1 VLTIKNKPK
10 NMTLLLMSMC
20 LFSSVLFAADE
31 QKDYGM
37 QKGDFSISV
46 GAGKNVFFDEEFEFV
61 APYMLPVSVSLA
73 LLNKLEIGVRYAPVF
88 FADRSNVTFENATSS
103 AKNHKFGGIQA
114 FGGDLKYAIYN
125 DYGVMAFVSGGGM
138 YNILNKNEF
147 DAGLLY
153 EIDGVGYSI
162 TGGLG
167 ARYQMGD
174 DDGDLFPWYFE
185 MGLYYSRIKYD
196 ITNYQLDGVVQ
207 PETSRRWN
215 DLNFNGLDVTI
226 SFGYRFRSKK

>member
-1 VLTIKNKPK
+1 MTENKSHIVAW
-10 NMTLLLMSMC
+10 LMMSLF
-20 LFSSVLFAADE
+20 LFSSVLKAADE

-46 GAGKNVFFDEEFEFV
+46 GAGKNVYFDEEFEFV
-61 APYMLPVSVSLA
+61 APYMVPVSMNITFM
-73 LLNKLEIGVRYAPVF
+73 NKFEIGLRYAPVF
-88 FADRSNVTFENATSS
+88 FADRSNVTFENATST

-125 DYGVMAFVSGGGM
+125 DYGVMAFISGGGM
-138 YNILNKNEF
+138 YNIMNKHEF
-147 DAGLLY
+147 DSGTLV
-153 EIDGVGYSI
+153 EIDGTGHSFVGGI
-162 TGGLG
+162 G
-167 ARYQMGD
+167 ARYQLGD

-185 MGLYYSRIKYD
+185 MALYYSRIKYNIND
-196 ITNYQLDGVVQ
+196 YKRDGLVQ
-207 PETSRRWN
+207 DQTSERWN